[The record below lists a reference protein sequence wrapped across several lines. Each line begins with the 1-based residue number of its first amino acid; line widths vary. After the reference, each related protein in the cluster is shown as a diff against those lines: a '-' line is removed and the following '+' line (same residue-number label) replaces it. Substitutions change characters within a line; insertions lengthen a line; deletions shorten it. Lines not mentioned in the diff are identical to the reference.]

1 MSTLL
6 GQIIADFR
14 TSLAVA
20 IAIGGTTGTL
30 QSATDDD
37 GVAIPAGTY
46 YFTLDGD
53 NSQKEHIIAT
63 LSGTSLTAIK
73 SVSRQG
79 VQTSGTVRSHRI
91 GSSAVITDF
100 GHIKYMN
107 DLLSGTTSFN
117 SAVKL
122 GYDGDPGIISTDNYK
137 FATVQ
142 WVASTAI
149 AGGVDAATT
158 VKGITK
164 LSAAPVSATNPIAA
178 GDNDTRIPTQAE
190 NDALVGTSGAPSSS
204 NKYVTNADTSTVA
217 VAGAVVRATS
227 GSKIAEG
234 YLQMTDVAATT
245 LTAGSTSDASAYHT
259 HNFSKLVTAT
269 TAVITGASR
278 TDEFAIF
285 ATTAISA
292 GSLTTGRVLRARIHN
307 TFGVNTSATAT
318 FRLYYGGSVLATN
331 SIGPGGG
338 SNTGVNGVLEALIY
352 AVSNS
357 SQAAS
362 MLYNGNKGG
371 INVDAGTSGEAGDL
385 DSGTASIDATVSQN
399 FVITIQFSGSSAN
412 SNITT
417 YFATLELLK

>member
-6 GQIIADFR
+6 GQIVADFR

-63 LSGTSLTAIK
+63 VSGTALTAIK

-91 GSSAVITDF
+91 GSSVVITDF

-122 GYDGDPGIISTDNYK
+122 GYDGDPGLLSTDNYK

-164 LSAAPVSATNPIAA
+164 LSVAPVSATNPIAA

-217 VAGAVVRATS
+217 VAGAVVRANS

-234 YLQMTDVAATT
+234 YLQMTDAAATA
-245 LTAGSTSDASAYHT
+245 LTAGTSSNADAYHT
-259 HNFSKLVTAT
+259 HNLEKLLSGTSVA
-269 TAVITGASR
+269 ITGASR

-285 ATTAISA
+285 ATQTISA
-292 GSLTTGRVLRARIHN
+292 GILTAGRVLRARLYISLGLSG
-307 TFGVNTSATAT
+307 TKTAT
-318 FRLYYGGSVLATN
+318 FRVKYGATTVA
-331 SIGPGGG
+331 SGVVTCDTQ
-338 SNTGVNGVLEALIY
+338 TGATGILEFMLFGLTTTSQKGVLL
-352 AVSNS
+352 
-357 SQAAS
+357 
-362 MLYNGNKGG
+362 L
-371 INVDAGTSGEAGDL
+371 T
-385 DSGTASIDATVSQN
+385 GTATGLKTNAGATAVMGLEADGTATEDASLAKD
-399 FVITIQFSGSSAN
+399 FVITVQFNTNSAN
-412 SNITT
+412 DNATV
-417 YFATLELLK
+417 YAATLEKL